1 MNSTHLTFRTI
12 DTLDGIID
20 GIAKLDPSRYMFAH
34 LDTLDALYELLTF
47 RSSGE
52 ATRLKNRLGEA
63 REDIESVL
71 MN

>member
-52 ATRLKNRLGEA
+52 AIRLKTHLGEV
-63 REDIESVL
+63 REQIEAVL
-71 MN
+71 L

>member
-52 ATRLKNRLGEA
+52 ATRLRTRLGEA
-63 REDIESVL
+63 RDQIEAVL
-71 MN
+71 L

>member
-20 GIAKLDPSRYMFAH
+20 GIAKLDTSRYMFAH

-52 ATRLKNRLGEA
+52 ATRLKTRLGEV
-63 REDIESVL
+63 RDQIEAVL
-71 MN
+71 L

>member
-52 ATRLKNRLGEA
+52 AIRLKTSLGEV
-63 REDIESVL
+63 REQIEAVL
-71 MN
+71 L

>member
-47 RSSGE
+47 RASGE
-52 ATRLKNRLGEA
+52 ATRLKTRLGEV
-63 REDIESVL
+63 RDQIEAVL
-71 MN
+71 L

>member
-34 LDTLDALYELLTF
+34 LDTLDALHELLTF

-52 ATRLKNRLGEA
+52 AIRLNTRLGAVREQIEA
-63 REDIESVL
+63 VL
-71 MN
+71 L

>member
-1 MNSTHLTFRTI
+1 MNPTHLTFRTI

-20 GIAKLDPSRYMFAH
+20 AIAKLDPSRYMFAH

-52 ATRLKNRLGEA
+52 AIRLKTRLGEV
-63 REDIESVL
+63 REQIEAVL
-71 MN
+71 L

>member
-20 GIAKLDPSRYMFAH
+20 GIAKLDPSRYMFSH

-47 RSSGE
+47 RGSGE
-52 ATRLKNRLGEA
+52 AIRLKTRLGEV
-63 REDIESVL
+63 REQIEAVL
-71 MN
+71 L

>member
-47 RSSGE
+47 RASGE
-52 ATRLKNRLGEA
+52 AVRLKNRLGEV
-63 REDIESVL
+63 REQIEAVL
-71 MN
+71 L

>member
-12 DTLDGIID
+12 DVLDGIID

-52 ATRLKNRLGEA
+52 ATRLKTRLGEV
-63 REDIESVL
+63 RDQIEAVL
-71 MN
+71 L

>member
-1 MNSTHLTFRTI
+1 MNATHLTFRTI
-12 DTLDGIID
+12 DTLDVIID

-52 ATRLKNRLGEA
+52 ATRLKNRLEEA
-63 REDIESVL
+63 REEIESVL